1 MVQLLQPCVTT
12 GKTRALTIQTFV
24 GRVMS
29 VFFNILTRFV
39 TVFLPRSNHLLIP
52 WLQSPFAVILEPK
65 KRKSVTTSTFSPSI
79 CHAVMGLDAK
89 ILVFLIVLSWL
100 FHSPPSPSSRGSLV
114 PLHLLPLGEGTGT
127 PLQYSCLENPMD
139 GGAWKAVVHGVA
151 EGRTP
156 LSDLTLLFTFMYW
169 RRKWH
174 PTPVF

>member
-1 MVQLLQPCVTT
+1 MVQLSQQYMTA
-12 GKTRALTIQTFV
+12 GKTIALIIQTFV

-29 VFFNILTRFV
+29 LLFSTLSRFV
-39 TVFLPRSNHLLIP
+39 MAFLPWGNGLLIS
-52 WLQSPFAVILEPK
+52 WLQSPSAVILEPK

-114 PLHLLPLGEGTGT
+114 PLHLLPFGEGTGT

-139 GGAWKAVVHGVA
+139 GGVWKAVVHGVA

-156 LSDLTLLFTFMYW
+156 LSDFTLLFTFMYW

-174 PTPVF
+174 PTPVL